1 LSFNEEGGLVM
12 RKFNKKK
19 TVAIMLVAALS
30 VTTALSGCGK
40 KKVDYDVEDGQE
52 TVDDGDGAGLKS
64 RLGIPDSYEGNLEVG
79 SSGLD
84 SIKIDDDDIIT
95 PSTDSMSVV
104 SFKKNTIDSEYKQ
117 QVCEA
122 VFDKSQGI
130 YEYDWEHMTK
140 DDIQVQIDMYNQII
154 DEGQAS
160 GDEETVE
167 YAQEYIDYLNEE
179 LANAVDER
187 TGAGEYTATD
197 YIGMIGTNQFML
209 SFSDSDDAL
218 GASFELSYYPYE
230 TMINYRPYEG
240 AVYVYA
246 YDSIYGDDGY
256 DDSIPNSCTLSKE
269 DAEEQAKQ
277 FLEACGIDDVVETG
291 SSDLLW
297 EYYDST
303 YEVVATEYDG
313 YIVTFER
320 SINGTAP
327 YSADLSMVDTLEDE
341 NVWSNTETFTIY
353 IDDNGVISAS
363 CYPLL
368 ASTGE
373 EQKNVDLLSWDEIL
387 ESLNNNLSS
396 YYTENKTS
404 YSDITFNDVRLT
416 YCKLQDETDE
426 ELYKYIPVWVFA
438 EAEKYDGEYDY
449 DYPVQAVVVNAMTG
463 DIIDLKD
470 ILEDESSYD
479 YDDYDLSDYIDYDED
494 YDYDDEE
501 DDSDYDIEII
511 DDEEYDDSDYDIEV
525 GDDDDDDSEDDS
537 IIEE

>member
-1 LSFNEEGGLVM
+1 
-12 RKFNKKK
+12 
-19 TVAIMLVAALS
+19 MLVAALS